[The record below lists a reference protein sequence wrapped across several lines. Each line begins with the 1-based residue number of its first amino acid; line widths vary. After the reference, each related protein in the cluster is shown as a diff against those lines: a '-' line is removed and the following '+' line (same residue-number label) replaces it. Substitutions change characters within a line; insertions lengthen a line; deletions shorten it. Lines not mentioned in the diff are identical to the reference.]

1 MFVSRKQTLIR
12 LRFNFCS
19 ESTLDMARP
28 SEVVK
33 DINDREEL
41 WNISIRKGSRQ
52 TSSYVANGISN
63 NWELS
68 RKELNWIGILA
79 KVSDE
84 LFGATGCTF
93 AASQQEVFFIE
104 ISQLV
109 ESALD
114 GYMVC
119 MFAYDQTGSGKT
131 YTMMGKPG
139 HPGGKG
145 FIAVN
150 YVVKHTVNA
159 KVCRRGKVW
168 YQVNQKT
175 SFSIATEICAID
187 HIHR

>member
-1 MFVSRKQTLIR
+1 MFVCQLYLQRKWFPMHTHLSHFLSLSLSISISLFSFMFVSRKQTLIR

-41 WNISIRKGSRQ
+41 WNISIRK
-52 TSSYVANGISN
+52 
-63 NWELS
+63 
-68 RKELNWIGILA
+68 
-79 KVSDE
+79 
-84 LFGATGCTF
+84 
-93 AASQQEVFFIE
+93 
-104 ISQLV
+104 
-109 ESALD
+109 
-114 GYMVC
+114 VC